1 MVNEVGYQ
9 RMPVIIEEKDLKEWL
24 NPDADIE
31 ALLPMLKPY
40 PSELM
45 EVVPLFAENTPAV

>member
-1 MVNEVGYQ
+1 
-9 RMPVIIEEKDLKEWL
+9 MPVIIEEKDLKEWL